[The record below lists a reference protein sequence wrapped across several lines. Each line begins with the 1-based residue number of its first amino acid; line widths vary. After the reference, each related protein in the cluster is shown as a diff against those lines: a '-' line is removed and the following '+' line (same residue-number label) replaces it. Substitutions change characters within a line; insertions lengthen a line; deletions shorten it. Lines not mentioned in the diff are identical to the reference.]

1 MLKKQTPAI
10 NGFFKMAAAALLV
23 LLAASSSYAEMANL
37 KDKTVNNPSP
47 AQTKDEESSNG
58 LKAFI
63 GVSGGNVLVAD
74 DGAIFANLRIGLDF
88 NPLFAT
94 GVWVSRLLSDVRN
107 YNVPQKQMIKYMSVG
122 GFVELFPVRID
133 DFSISVP
140 IQVGGGA
147 LYVMEPDDEAFESED
162 YFFTADMAVH
172 FNYRVT
178 KMLEISIGG
187 GYRMFSGIETNN
199 LENLDFCTP
208 FGELRFTVRE

>member
-1 MLKKQTPAI
+1 MKKILLFLMALVAFANAELQSVKYTP
-10 NGFFKMAAAALLV
+10 
-23 LLAASSSYAEMANL
+23 
-37 KDKTVNNPSP
+37 
-47 AQTKDEESSNG
+47 EEKSNDG

-74 DGAIFANLRIGLDF
+74 DGAIFANIRIGLDIL
-88 NPLFAT
+88 PQIST

-107 YNVPQKQMIKYMSVG
+107 YNVAEKQMIKYMSFG
-122 GFVELFPVRID
+122 GFVELFPFRAG
-133 DFSISVP
+133 DFAISVP
-140 IQVGGGA
+140 IEVGGGA

-178 KMLEISIGG
+178 RMLEVSIGG
-187 GYRMFSGIETNN
+187 GYRMFNGIETNG

-208 FGELRFTVRE
+208 FGELRFTIRE

>member
-1 MLKKQTPAI
+1 MKKILLFLMALVAFANAELQSVKYTP
-10 NGFFKMAAAALLV
+10 
-23 LLAASSSYAEMANL
+23 
-37 KDKTVNNPSP
+37 
-47 AQTKDEESSNG
+47 EEKADDG

-74 DGAIFANLRIGLDF
+74 DGAIFANIRIGLDIMPQF
-88 NPLFAT
+88 ST

-107 YNVPQKQMIKYMSVG
+107 YNVPEKQMIKYMSFG
-122 GFVELFPVRID
+122 GFVELFPIRLG
-133 DFSISVP
+133 DFAISVP
-140 IQVGGGA
+140 IEIGGGA

-178 KMLEISIGG
+178 RMLEVSIGG
-187 GYRMFSGIETNN
+187 GYRMFNGIETNG

-208 FGELRFTVRE
+208 FGELRFTIRE

>member
-1 MLKKQTPAI
+1 MKKLLLFLMALVAFANAELQSVKFTP
-10 NGFFKMAAAALLV
+10 
-23 LLAASSSYAEMANL
+23 
-37 KDKTVNNPSP
+37 
-47 AQTKDEESSNG
+47 EEKSNDG

-74 DGAIFANLRIGLDF
+74 DGAIFANIRIGLDIL
-88 NPLFAT
+88 PQIST

-107 YNVPQKQMIKYMSVG
+107 YNVAEKQMIKYMSFG
-122 GFVELFPVRID
+122 GFVELFPLRLG
-133 DFSISVP
+133 DFAISVP
-140 IQVGGGA
+140 IEVGGGA

-178 KMLEISIGG
+178 RMLEVSIGG
-187 GYRMFSGIETNN
+187 GYRMFNGIETTG

-208 FGELRFTVRE
+208 FGELRFTIRE

>member
-1 MLKKQTPAI
+1 MKKILLFLMALVAFANAELQSVKYTP
-10 NGFFKMAAAALLV
+10 
-23 LLAASSSYAEMANL
+23 
-37 KDKTVNNPSP
+37 
-47 AQTKDEESSNG
+47 EEKSNDG

-74 DGAIFANLRIGLDF
+74 DGAIFANIRIGLDIL
-88 NPLFAT
+88 PQIST

-107 YNVPQKQMIKYMSVG
+107 YNVAEKQMIKYMSFG
-122 GFVELFPVRID
+122 GFVELFPLRLG
-133 DFSISVP
+133 DFAISVP
-140 IQVGGGA
+140 IEVGGGA

-178 KMLEISIGG
+178 RMLEVSIGG
-187 GYRMFSGIETNN
+187 GYRMFNGIETNG

-208 FGELRFTVRE
+208 FGELRFTIRE

>member
-1 MLKKQTPAI
+1 MKKILLFLMALVAFANAELQSVKYTP
-10 NGFFKMAAAALLV
+10 
-23 LLAASSSYAEMANL
+23 
-37 KDKTVNNPSP
+37 
-47 AQTKDEESSNG
+47 EEKSNDG

-74 DGAIFANLRIGLDF
+74 DGAIFANIRIGLDIL
-88 NPLFAT
+88 PQLST

-107 YNVPQKQMIKYMSVG
+107 YNVAEKQMIKYMSFG
-122 GFVELFPVRID
+122 GFVELFPLRLGN
-133 DFSISVP
+133 FAISVP
-140 IQVGGGA
+140 IEVGGGA

-178 KMLEISIGG
+178 RMLEVSIGG
-187 GYRMFSGIETNN
+187 GYRMFNGIETNG

-208 FGELRFTVRE
+208 FGELRFTIRE

>member
-1 MLKKQTPAI
+1 MKKILLLIAA
-10 NGFFKMAAAALLV
+10 MAAF
-23 LLAASSSYAEMANL
+23 SSAEL
-37 KDKTVNNPSP
+37 RSVEFKP
-47 AQTKDEESSNG
+47 EEKQNDG
-58 LKAFI
+58 LKALI
-63 GVSGGNVLVAD
+63 GVSGGNALVTD
-74 DGAIFANLRIGLDF
+74 DGAIFANLRIGIDF
-88 NPLFAT
+88 NPLFSA

-133 DFSISVP
+133 DFSISIP
-140 IQVGGGA
+140 IQAGGGA

-162 YFFTADMAVH
+162 YFFTADMALH
-172 FNYRVT
+172 FNYRIT

-187 GYRMFSGIETNN
+187 GYRMFTGIETNN

>member
-1 MLKKQTPAI
+1 MKKILMILVA
-10 NGFFKMAAAALLV
+10 FAAL
-23 LLAASSSYAEMANL
+23 ANAELRSANF
-37 KDKTVNNPSP
+37 TP
-47 AQTKDEESSNG
+47 EEKSNDG

-74 DGAIFANLRIGLDF
+74 DGAIFANIQIGLDIL
-88 NPLFAT
+88 PQLST

-107 YNVPQKQMIKYMSVG
+107 YNVAEKQMIKYMSFG
-122 GFVELFPVRID
+122 GFVELFPLRLGN
-133 DFSISVP
+133 FAISVP
-140 IQVGGGA
+140 IEVGGGA

-178 KMLEISIGG
+178 RMLEVSVGG
-187 GYRMFSGIETNN
+187 GYRMFNGIETNG

-208 FGELRFTVRE
+208 FGELRFTIRE

>member
-1 MLKKQTPAI
+1 MKKLLLFLMALVAFANAELQSVKFTPE
-10 NGFFKMAAAALLV
+10 GK
-23 LLAASSSYAEMANL
+23 
-37 KDKTVNNPSP
+37 
-47 AQTKDEESSNG
+47 SNDG

-74 DGAIFANLRIGLDF
+74 DGAIFANIRIGLDIL
-88 NPLFAT
+88 PQIST

-107 YNVPQKQMIKYMSVG
+107 YNVAEKQMIKYMSFG
-122 GFVELFPVRID
+122 GFVELFPLRLG
-133 DFSISVP
+133 DFAISVP
-140 IQVGGGA
+140 IEVGGGA

-178 KMLEISIGG
+178 RMLEVSIGG
-187 GYRMFSGIETNN
+187 GYRMFNGIETNG

-208 FGELRFTVRE
+208 FGELRFTIRE

>member
-1 MLKKQTPAI
+1 MKKLLLFLMALVAFANAELQSVKFTP
-10 NGFFKMAAAALLV
+10 
-23 LLAASSSYAEMANL
+23 
-37 KDKTVNNPSP
+37 
-47 AQTKDEESSNG
+47 EEKSNDG

-74 DGAIFANLRIGLDF
+74 DGAIFANIRIGLDIL
-88 NPLFAT
+88 PQIST

-107 YNVPQKQMIKYMSVG
+107 YNVAEKQMIKYMSFG
-122 GFVELFPVRID
+122 GFVELFPLRLG
-133 DFSISVP
+133 DFAISVP
-140 IQVGGGA
+140 IEVGGGA

-178 KMLEISIGG
+178 RMLEVSIGG
-187 GYRMFSGIETNN
+187 GYRMFNGIETNG

-208 FGELRFTVRE
+208 FGELRFTIRE

>member
-1 MLKKQTPAI
+1 MKKLLLFLMALVAFANAELQSVKFTP
-10 NGFFKMAAAALLV
+10 
-23 LLAASSSYAEMANL
+23 
-37 KDKTVNNPSP
+37 
-47 AQTKDEESSNG
+47 EEKSNDG

-74 DGAIFANLRIGLDF
+74 DGAIFANIRIGLDIL
-88 NPLFAT
+88 PQIST

-107 YNVPQKQMIKYMSVG
+107 YNVAEKQMIKYMSFG
-122 GFVELFPVRID
+122 GFVELFPLRLGN
-133 DFSISVP
+133 FAISVP
-140 IQVGGGA
+140 IEVGGGA

-178 KMLEISIGG
+178 RMLEVSIGG
-187 GYRMFSGIETNN
+187 GYRMFNGIETNG

-208 FGELRFTVRE
+208 FGELRFTIRE

>member
-1 MLKKQTPAI
+1 MKKILLFLMALVAFANAELQSVKYTP
-10 NGFFKMAAAALLV
+10 
-23 LLAASSSYAEMANL
+23 
-37 KDKTVNNPSP
+37 
-47 AQTKDEESSNG
+47 EEKSNDG

-74 DGAIFANLRIGLDF
+74 DGAIFANIRIGLDIL
-88 NPLFAT
+88 PQIST

-107 YNVPQKQMIKYMSVG
+107 YNVAEKQMIKYMSFG
-122 GFVELFPVRID
+122 GFVELFPLRLG
-133 DFSISVP
+133 DFAISVP
-140 IQVGGGA
+140 IEVGGGA
-147 LYVMEPDDEAFESED
+147 LYVMEPEDEAFESED

-178 KMLEISIGG
+178 RMLEVSIGG

-208 FGELRFTVRE
+208 FGELRFTIRE

>member
-1 MLKKQTPAI
+1 MKKI
-10 NGFFKMAAAALLV
+10 LMLLV
-23 LLAASSSYAEMANL
+23 ALAAFANAELRSANF
-37 KDKTVNNPSP
+37 TP
-47 AQTKDEESSNG
+47 EEKSDDG

-88 NPLFAT
+88 NPLISG
-94 GVWVSRLLSDVRN
+94 GVWVSRVLSDVRN
-107 YNVPQKQMIKYMSVG
+107 YNVEEKQMIKYMSFG
-122 GFVELFPVRID
+122 GFVELFPLRLG
-133 DFSISVP
+133 DFAISVP
-140 IQVGGGA
+140 VEIGGGA

-178 KMLEISIGG
+178 KMLEVSIGG

-208 FGELRFTVRE
+208 FGELRFTIRE

>member
-1 MLKKQTPAI
+1 MKNIL
-10 NGFFKMAAAALLV
+10 MLLV
-23 LLAASSSYAEMANL
+23 ALAAFANAELRSANF
-37 KDKTVNNPSP
+37 TP
-47 AQTKDEESSNG
+47 EEKSDDG

-88 NPLFAT
+88 NPLISG
-94 GVWVSRLLSDVRN
+94 GVWVSRVLSDVRN
-107 YNVPQKQMIKYMSVG
+107 YNVEEKQMIKYMSFG
-122 GFVELFPVRID
+122 GFVELFPLRLG
-133 DFSISVP
+133 DFAISVP
-140 IQVGGGA
+140 VEIGGGA

-178 KMLEISIGG
+178 KMLEVSIGG

-208 FGELRFTVRE
+208 FGELRFTIRE